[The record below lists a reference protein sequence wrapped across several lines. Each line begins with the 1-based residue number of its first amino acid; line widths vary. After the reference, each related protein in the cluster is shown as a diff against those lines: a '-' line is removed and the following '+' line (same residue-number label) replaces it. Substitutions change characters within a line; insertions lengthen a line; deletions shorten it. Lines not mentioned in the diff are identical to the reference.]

1 MNLVV
6 GSTGS
11 LGTSVVKRLAAAGK
25 PVTALVRDLSS
36 AKAKALQGAGA
47 KLVTGDLKDPA
58 SLEKA
63 LKEATTVICTASST
77 MSRQEGDS
85 IETVDQKG
93 IQSLIAAAEKAKIKR
108 FIFVSFSRNILS
120 DFPLSMGKRS
130 AEKKLESS
138 KMDYTVLL
146 PSYFAETWFSPAVGF
161 DAAGGKVKIYGEGNR
176 KVSYIAL
183 EDVAKAVVAC
193 VDNASTSKQ
202 AIPIGGPAAL
212 SQLDAI
218 ALAEKTTGK
227 TFQRES
233 MTADQIKGARAG
245 NLDSMTASFLGLF
258 DSLAR
263 GDEIAPAWAS
273 KLNVPLTKMED
284 WFKQALAK

>member
-11 LGTSVVKRLAAAGK
+11 LGTSVVKKLAAAGK

-36 AKAKALQGAGA
+36 PKAKALQGAGA

-63 LKEATTVICTASST
+63 LKGATTVICTASAT

-85 IETVDQKG
+85 VETVDQQG
-93 IQSLIAAAEKAKIKR
+93 IQSLIAAAEKANIKR

-120 DFPLSMGKRS
+120 DFPLSMGKRA

-138 KMDYTVLL
+138 TMDYTLLL

-161 DAAGGKVKIYGEGNR
+161 DVAGGTVKIYGEGNK
-176 KVSYIAL
+176 KVNYIAL

-202 AIPIGGPAAL
+202 AIQMGGPAAL
-212 SQLDAI
+212 SQLDAVAI
-218 ALAEKTTGK
+218 AEKVSGK
-227 TFQRES
+227 KFQRES
-233 MTADQIKGARAG
+233 MTGDQIK
-245 NLDSMTASFLGLF
+245 D
-258 DSLAR
+258 AR
-263 GDEIAPAWAS
+263 GAS
-273 KLNVPLTKMED
+273 STR
-284 WFKQALAK
+284 